1 MAALNDETM
10 HINNSLN
17 INKIIAA
24 VATPA
29 EIKHANIEIQTT
41 QHRINERPI
50 IEPKNKSTNI
60 SRKNSTDASTMV
72 SKWSPSDSSVSFHEN
87 FMWIPYNLNIN
98 VFFTG
103 NC

>member
-17 INKIIAA
+17 ISKIIAA

-50 IEPKNKSTNI
+50 IEPKNKSTNN

-72 SKWSPSDSSVSFHEN
+72 SKWSPSESSVSLSKSLMLISIN
-87 FMWIPYNLNIN
+87 F
-98 VFFTG
+98 
-103 NC
+103 